1 MSYHADLTRPLWQR
15 GELFDLKRA
24 MNEESEE
31 SFSLGNSRSNWDAAD
46 FNTNTNTFL
55 IVDEVIVF
63 ESMAGTNTMSLCRS
77 GILLDT
83 SAL

>member
-1 MSYHADLTRPLWQR
+1 VAKGRIVR
-15 GELFDLKRA
+15 LKRA

-77 GILLDT
+77 GILFDT